1 MEEGLPSS
9 FSTPAIFTKN
19 TSRQHI
25 TMLLWP
31 DESSSKRRK
40 VRHGTHSCHEC
51 RRRKVNCLYTTP
63 DSTTCIVC
71 ERRGTQCIS
80 QYDFPGLDDV
90 AMKTQAAT
98 LGSFSTPVSTASSTS
113 SAHWIAET
121 GGNLPALGPPD
132 ADLQY
137 GTGKGSLFIDHGGHE
152 LGYTQA

>member
-9 FSTPAIFTKN
+9 FSAPTIFTKN

-51 RRRKVNCLYTTP
+51 RRRKVKCLYATP

-71 ERRGTQCIS
+71 ERRGAHCVS
-80 QYDFPGLDDV
+80 QYDPPGLNDIV
-90 AMKTQAAT
+90 TKPQPNQSAAT
-98 LGSFSTPVSTASSTS
+98 LGSSPTPESTASSTS
-113 SAHWIAET
+113 SAHWIAKIGET
-121 GGNLPALGPPD
+121 LPAPD
-132 ADLQY
+132 PDVGLQNVN
-137 GTGKGSLFIDHGGHE
+137 SR
-152 LGYTQA
+152 